1 MIFKRE
7 TDHNED
13 KSEDRSIESQ
23 LSIFGTYKLMWRLL
37 KLAPVKQL
45 VIILLTH
52 NIGLA
57 TESINSLKLI
67 EYGVPKENLSLMA
80 IPTMPLQ
87 IIIPLLIAKYTNGSN
102 SLSIFYWS
110 IPGRLLMTLLYCGWV
125 YITPYFRTGESDFP
139 TYYYL
144 LLFILN
150 IFDYT
155 FWYGISISQVSFFAQ
170 ISDEVIG
177 GTCKT

>member
-1 MIFKRE
+1 
-7 TDHNED
+7 
-13 KSEDRSIESQ
+13 
-23 LSIFGTYKLMWRLL
+23 
-37 KLAPVKQL
+37 
-45 VIILLTH
+45 
-52 NIGLA
+52 
-57 TESINSLKLI
+57 
-67 EYGVPKENLSLMA
+67 
-80 IPTMPLQ
+80 
-87 IIIPLLIAKYTNGSN
+87 
-102 SLSIFYWS
+102 
-110 IPGRLLMTLLYCGWV
+110 MTLLYCGWV

>member
-1 MIFKRE
+1 MLFKRE
-7 TDHNED
+7 TDHNEEN
-13 KSEDRSIESQ
+13 SEDQSKSIESQ
-23 LSIFGTYKLMWRLL
+23 LSVCGTYKLMWKLL

-57 TESINSLKLI
+57 TESINGLKLI

-102 SLSIFYWS
+102 SLSMFYWS
-110 IPGRLLMTLLYCGWV
+110 IPGRFV
-125 YITPYFRTGESDFP
+125 EKRKN
-139 TYYYL
+139 
-144 LLFILN
+144 N
-150 IFDYT
+150 I
-155 FWYGISISQVSFFAQ
+155 
-170 ISDEVIG
+170 E
-177 GTCKT
+177 K